1 MIFFF
6 FMKFRNTYLSEKRY
20 ELRFSKKRK
29 EKTEPRVQWESV
41 TNRNQK
47 EAEDFLPPFSS
58 LSSEALDFV
67 VLPTH
72 GTDTQVRGGV
82 KHWPVFGSVRRRRWT
97 RGDPTTETRG
107 EL

>member
-1 MIFFF
+1 
-6 FMKFRNTYLSEKRY
+6 MKFRNTYLSKKRY
-20 ELRFSKKRK
+20 ELRLSKER
-29 EKTEPRVQWESV
+29 RESPASNGTSV
-41 TNRNQK
+41 KDRNQR
-47 EAEDFLPPFSS
+47 EAEDFLPPSTS
-58 LSSEALDFV
+58 LSSEALGFV

-97 RGDPTTETRG
+97 TGDPTTETRG